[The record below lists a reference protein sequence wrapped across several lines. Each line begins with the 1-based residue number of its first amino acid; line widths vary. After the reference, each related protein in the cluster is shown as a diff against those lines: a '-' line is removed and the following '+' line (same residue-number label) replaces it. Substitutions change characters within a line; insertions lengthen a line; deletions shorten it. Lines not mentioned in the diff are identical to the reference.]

1 MEKQKIREKRQ
12 CIRVE
17 VSALVVI
24 RCDIYV
30 KTGKNEKRDFHTH
43 TQNMSEGGIN
53 IILEEDLHRRDVVEL
68 KLYLTGK
75 LTPIECKGQVAW
87 SKAISP
93 KSVEPRIFSIGIK
106 FIELKE
112 DDKENIRKLV
122 FCLLKENN

>member
-1 MEKQKIREKRQ
+1 
-12 CIRVE
+12 
-17 VSALVVI
+17 
-24 RCDIYV
+24 
-30 KTGKNEKRDFHTH
+30 
-43 TQNMSEGGIN
+43 MSEGGIN